1 MAHKKIGEILVQNG
15 ELSQNELESIL
26 KLQKETGLRFG
37 EALLKRGAVTEDAL
51 LRALSRQID
60 IEFAEKLEFFDPD
73 GVFKELKT
81 NFFVKYKLVPF
92 CAKKKKIT
100 VAVNEPR
107 IAPIDDLD
115 VIFPDYEISLVLAT
129 ETEIY
134 RIINE
139 NFEGGAK
146 SDLSDS
152 NSDYDLFSTDILET
166 ENILEA
172 ANDAPIIRLVNRTIS
187 QAVDKKASDI
197 HIEPYE
203 NELVIR
209 YRVDGILY
217 QIMSPPKKLQ
227 NAVISRIKIM
237 ANLNIAENRLPQD
250 GRIQI
255 KVGKKDIDIRVSI
268 FPTYYGERI
277 VLRLLNKSD
286 MNFSVDSIGFVK
298 KDLELVKNILSKPN
312 GIVLVTGPTGSGK
325 TTTLYGMLNHLNS
338 PKVNILTVEDPVEYQ
353 LAGVGQMQVKPKID
367 LTFASGLRS
376 ILRQDPDIIMVGEI
390 RDGETAE
397 IAVQAAL
404 TGHLVLST
412 LHTNDAASGVTRL
425 IDMGIEPFLISSS
438 VNAFLAQRLL
448 RKICPHCRTSYKA
461 SASDKKI
468 LAASKDFKL
477 HRGKGCAKCLNIG
490 YMGRSAIYEILPLD
504 DEIRRLIISR
514 ADASEIKKLAVRKGM
529 KTLFQNG
536 AERVFSGETTLEEL
550 VRVTGL

>member
-1 MAHKKIGEILVQNG
+1 MSRKKIGEILVQNG
-15 ELSQNELESIL
+15 ELTQTELEAIL
-26 KLQKETGLRFG
+26 KLQKNTGLRFG
-37 EALLKRGAVTEDAL
+37 EALLKRGAVTEEAL
-51 LRALSRQID
+51 LRALSKQLD
-60 IEFAEKLEFFDPD
+60 FEFREELKFEDPD
-73 GVFKELKT
+73 GFFKQLKT
-81 NFFVKYKLVPF
+81 SFFVKYKMVPF
-92 CAKKKKIT
+92 AVKKNKIYL
-100 VAVNEPR
+100 AVNEPR
-107 IAPIDDLD
+107 NAPVDDIEI
-115 VIFPDYEISLVLAT
+115 IFPDYEIHLVIAT

-134 RIINE
+134 RVISE
-139 NFEGGAK
+139 NFEGEIK
-146 SDLSDS
+146 SDLAE
-152 NSDYDLFSTDILET
+152 NHPDYDLFSTDILET

-172 ANDAPIIRLVNRTIS
+172 ANDAPIIKLVNRTIS

-203 NELVIR
+203 NELIIR

-217 QIMSPPKKLQ
+217 QIMTPPKKLQ

-255 KVGKKDIDIRVSI
+255 KVGKKDIDIRVSV
-268 FPTYYGERI
+268 FPTYFGERI

-286 MNFSVDSIGFVK
+286 MNFSIDSIGFIPQ
-298 KDLELVKNILSKPN
+298 DLSLVKRILSKPN

-325 TTTLYGMLNHLNS
+325 TTTLYGMLTYLNS

-353 LAGVGQMQVKPKID
+353 LGGVGQMQVKPKID

-448 RKICPHCRTSYKA
+448 RKICPHCKTSYKA
-461 SASDKKI
+461 SAADKKI
-468 LAASKDFKL
+468 LKTSKDLKL
-477 HRGKGCAKCLNIG
+477 YHGKGCEKCLNIG
-490 YMGRSAIYEILPLD
+490 YLGRSAIYEILPLD
-504 DEIRRLIISR
+504 DELRRLIITK
-514 ADASEIKKLAVRKGM
+514 ADASEIKSCAVRKGM

-536 AERVFSGETTLEEL
+536 SERVLSGETTLEEL